1 MSRSLRVLFQGMK
14 LIGKRGETYTLHHPL
29 IQRRGKRCHV
39 WSASKDSDAL
49 DQYVIKQPDDEDGLG
64 WPNFTKELEMQKK
77 FQKSAYIRRMVD
89 LIPAPADLQASYMMV
104 LEPFEKS
111 LWDARLRRPLI
122 LEEIRSVMRSIA
134 IGLGIIHQMNLVHT
148 DLKME
153 NILINGFNNEKPGSG
168 EILVTKIAD
177 LGMDLTGDQ
186 FNLPLRVPYRPSHTE
201 ALRCTSTNPGLL
213 RQIYGPGYLHLL
225 QAYANFDKPGM
236 FDSLKVEGTLAD
248 KENATRA
255 AMVQEFDLQSV
266 DYYTSDP
273 VSRKLLPIKDE
284 TRTELD
290 HWVVKLL
297 DYGIPKKDI
306 ETVYLALNTI
316 PERRPTAMNLL
327 EYGYI

>member
-29 IQRRGKRCHV
+29 IQRRGKRCHI

-89 LIPAPADLQASYMMV
+89 LIPAPTDLQASCMMV

-134 IGLGIIHQMNLVHT
+134 IGLGTIHQMNLVHT
-148 DLKME
+148 
-153 NILINGFNNEKPGSG
+153 
-168 EILVTKIAD
+168 
-177 LGMDLTGDQ
+177 DLTGDQ
-186 FNLPLRVPYRPSHTE
+186 FNLPLR
-201 ALRCTSTNPGLL
+201 
-213 RQIYGPGYLHLL
+213 YLHLL
-225 QAYANFDKPGM
+225 QALANFDKPGM

-255 AMVQEFDLQSV
+255 LMVQEFDLQSV

-297 DYGIPKKDI
+297 DYGTPKKDI
-306 ETVYLALNTI
+306 ETVYLALDTI

>member
-49 DQYVIKQPDDEDGLG
+49 DQYVIKQPGDEDGLG

-89 LIPAPADLQASYMMV
+89 LIPAPADLQASCMMV

-134 IGLGIIHQMNLVHT
+134 IGLGTIHQMNLVHT

-177 LGMDLTGDQ
+177 LGMVQPPSQGTISSISYRSPEAY
-186 FNLPLRVPYRPSHTE
+186 FNKPW
-201 ALRCTSTNPGLL
+201 TSATDIWSWG
-213 RQIYGPGYLHLL
+213 IVYLHLL
-225 QAYANFDKPGM
+225 QALANFDKPGM